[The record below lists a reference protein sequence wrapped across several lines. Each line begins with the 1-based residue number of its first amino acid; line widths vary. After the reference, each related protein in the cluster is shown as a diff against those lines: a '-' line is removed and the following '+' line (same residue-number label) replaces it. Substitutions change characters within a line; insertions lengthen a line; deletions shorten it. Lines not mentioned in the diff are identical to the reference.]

1 MIERRSVVAVFPLV
15 TEGLR
20 VGVRGIRLP
29 LPRLAALARP
39 RSVAGGAVAG
49 AAPGEVPWETADALR
64 TLLLIG
70 ALAVGGGIALTL
82 LRISLPVLFAVIEA
96 LHLAAPDTYDRL
108 SGDMQPYAR
117 PLSGLVYGVILYGAV
132 LVGLHK
138 AALRPHGLRWSA
150 LYLRHASW
158 STYGKVAAL
167 FVPITLGGA
176 LVTGLERVLLHGH
189 LHNTQSA
196 GLFGGVAP
204 LGGNVAMLGLLLIV
218 ITPLA
223 EEALF
228 RGFLYRLLRRRFS
241 PWLAAPISAALF
253 AASHGSL
260 ALAPWLFY
268 MGVVLALL
276 LERTRSL
283 CCPIIVHGLANGLA
297 TLSIVLL
304 LKGW

>member
-39 RSVAGGAVAG
+39 RSVAGAAAVG

-64 TLLLIG
+64 TLLWIA
-70 ALAVGGGIALTL
+70 ALAICGGAALTL
-82 LRISLPVLFAVIEA
+82 LRLGMPVFFAVVEA
-96 LHLAAPDTYDRL
+96 LHLTSPDTYDRL
-108 SGDMQPYAR
+108 CNTMQPYAAA
-117 PLSGLVYGVILYGAV
+117 LSGLLYGVILYGAV
-132 LVGLHK
+132 LTGLYK

-158 STYGKVAAL
+158 RTYGKVAAL

-176 LVTGLERVLLHGH
+176 LVTGLERALLHGH
-189 LHNTQSA
+189 LRGAQAA
-196 GLFGGVAP
+196 GLFRGVAP
-204 LGGNVAMLGLLLIV
+204 LGGNIALLGLLLIA
-218 ITPLA
+218 IAPLA

-228 RGFLYRLLRRRFS
+228 RGFLYRLLRRRLS

-260 ALAPWLFY
+260 VLAPWLFY
-268 MGVVLALL
+268 MGLVLALL

-297 TLSIVLL
+297 TLSIVVL

>member
-15 TEGLR
+15 TDGLR
-20 VGVRGIRLP
+20 AGARGIRLP

-39 RSVAGGAVAG
+39 RSVAGGAAVG

-158 STYGKVAAL
+158 STYGKVAVCAASCASVEVSFAFWEASREPRSRVL
-167 FVPITLGGA
+167 AAATVG
-176 LVTGLERVLLHGH
+176 LVQERV
-189 LHNTQSA
+189 
-196 GLFGGVAP
+196 
-204 LGGNVAMLGLLLIV
+204 
-218 ITPLA
+218 
-223 EEALF
+223 
-228 RGFLYRLLRRRFS
+228 
-241 PWLAAPISAALF
+241 F
-253 AASHGSL
+253 AAQ
-260 ALAPWLFY
+260 
-268 MGVVLALL
+268 
-276 LERTRSL
+276 R
-283 CCPIIVHGLANGLA
+283 CIVP
-297 TLSIVLL
+297 
-304 LKGW
+304 